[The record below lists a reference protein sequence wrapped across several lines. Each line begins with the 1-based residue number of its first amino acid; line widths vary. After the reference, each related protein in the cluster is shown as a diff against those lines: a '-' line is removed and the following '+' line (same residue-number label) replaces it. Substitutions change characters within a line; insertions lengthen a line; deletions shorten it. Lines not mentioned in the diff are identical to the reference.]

1 MIKMTVEKYYRN
13 AKNGKMTTDHRMA
26 MEWYRAGAT
35 IEIKVLDKA
44 KGKYKIKTRWVH
56 EL

>member
-13 AKNGKMTTDHRMA
+13 AENGKMTTDHRRA